1 MNVQFRKVHCVGV
14 GGAGVGA
21 VARLFCSTGCQV
33 SGSDIAEDRTLE
45 ELRQAGVRV
54 LSGHDPAHVPE
65 DADCV
70 VYSPAIAPDN
80 VELLA
85 ARSRGVPTYSL
96 PQILGLLMQNGYGVA
111 ISGTHGKSTTVAML
125 GRMLE
130 AAGLDPT
137 VIVGATVVD
146 WGAPV
151 RVGRGK
157 IVLVEACEFAR
168 SFLELAPRAA
178 AILNIEPDHL
188 DWYGHVDALARAYA
202 EFAELLPP
210 DGVLIAHGDS
220 PLIRRLGLAER
231 EGCELF
237 GASSACQWRYELCA
251 QEAGCYS
258 FRVFRRGRF
267 HCRVRLGV
275 PGKHSVLNALA
286 ALALA
291 DRLGV
296 PTRAAVAALADFSG
310 CVRRLQ
316 FVGFR
321 RGVALY
327 DDYAHH
333 PTAVAATLGTLREL
347 APRSR
352 IWCVFQPH
360 QLWRTRQLAEGFARA
375 LALADVA
382 VILPVYPARERV
394 PASLCV
400 AAGQKLATLCQALGS
415 EAVFAPDFPAAA
427 AIVASRAAAG
437 DTVVTMGA
445 GDVWKVRDVL
455 SEGIPRHRQAG

>member
-1 MNVQFRKVHCVGV
+1 M
-14 GGAGVGA
+14 
-21 VARLFCSTGCQV
+21 
-33 SGSDIAEDRTLE
+33 
-45 ELRQAGVRV
+45 
-54 LSGHDPAHVPE
+54 
-65 DADCV
+65 
-70 VYSPAIAPDN
+70 
-80 VELLA
+80 
-85 ARSRGVPTYSL
+85 
-96 PQILGLLMQNGYGVA
+96 
-111 ISGTHGKSTTVAML
+111 
-125 GRMLE
+125 
-130 AAGLDPT
+130 
-137 VIVGATVVD
+137 
-146 WGAPV
+146 
-151 RVGRGK
+151 
-157 IVLVEACEFAR
+157 
-168 SFLELAPRAA
+168 
-178 AILNIEPDHL
+178 
-188 DWYGHVDALARAYA
+188 
-202 EFAELLPP
+202 
-210 DGVLIAHGDS
+210 
-220 PLIRRLGLAER
+220 
-231 EGCELF
+231 
-237 GASSACQWRYELCA
+237 
-251 QEAGCYS
+251 
-258 FRVFRRGRF
+258 
-267 HCRVRLGV
+267 
-275 PGKHSVLNALA
+275 
-286 ALALA
+286 
-291 DRLGV
+291 
-296 PTRAAVAALADFSG
+296 AALADFSG